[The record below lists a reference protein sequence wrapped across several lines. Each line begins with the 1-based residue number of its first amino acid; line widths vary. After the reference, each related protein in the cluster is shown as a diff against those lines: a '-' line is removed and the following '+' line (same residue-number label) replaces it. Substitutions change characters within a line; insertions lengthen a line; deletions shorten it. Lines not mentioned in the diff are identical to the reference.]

1 MTLALGHR
9 LGAFEVTGTLGAGG
23 MGEVYRARD
32 TKLGRD
38 VALKVLPDAVSRD
51 ADRLARFQREAQVL
65 ASLNHPHIGAIYGLE
80 DSGTIHALVLELVEG
95 ETLADRIAH
104 GPLPLDEALPIAR
117 QIAEALEAAH
127 EQGIIHRD
135 LKPANIKVTPDGT
148 VKVLDFGLAKALEP
162 ASTADVNASA
172 SPTVTS
178 PAMMTGVGML
188 LGTAAYMSPEQAKGR
203 PADKRSDIWAFGCVL
218 FEMLTGK
225 RPFDG
230 EDVTETLATVLKSE
244 PNWNALPSSVP
255 LAIRILLQRCLN
267 KDRMRR
273 VADVGTATYV
283 IEDAASATSSSDATT
298 IIAGG
303 ARRRRM
309 RERLFPSVLAVC
321 LAAMVVGAAVWVA
334 RRSPPSLRVTRFAI
348 ADSDGQLTTI
358 GRAQMAVSPD
368 GTHLVYYRS
377 GQAFLRDLA
386 EFDAHALP
394 AGVGQ
399 TAFSPDGRSL
409 AVYAAI
415 EGVIKRMDLGSGAA
429 VTVCRADNVFGMTWD
444 RSGIISGQG
453 RKGIL
458 RCALDGNPPEQLAR
472 VQDGEE
478 ADEPQIL
485 PDGKTLLFTIAKT
498 AEGLTRW
505 DSARIVVQSLASGN
519 RRTIVDGGSSA
530 RYVTS
535 GHILYARGGVV
546 FATSFTA
553 AGEITGQ
560 SVAVV
565 KGVRR
570 VGGAVTGGAQYALSD
585 TGHLFYIPGPVN
597 SGTTNMAVA
606 VADAA
611 GMVTRFNI
619 SAGPYVLTRVSR
631 DGARLAIGSDN
642 GKEADIWTYMLG
654 ANGAVQRLTLGGRNR
669 FPVWS
674 PDGARVAFQSDREG
688 DLAVFMQGID
698 GTVPAKRLTMPSRGD
713 SHVPESW
720 SSDGRYILVSVAHGS
735 EFSLWTLSVPGGVLA
750 PLGITTQEPTNA
762 SFSPDGKWI
771 VYRSARPGL
780 AALSG
785 IFVQPFPPTGAVY
798 PVPRVA
804 IDFHPVWTPQGKGL
818 TYVPSAARVQLAT
831 VTVAAE
837 RGMTF
842 GAPIMSPATVTADR
856 INGQPRA
863 YDILPD
869 GRLVGLVEASDGEA
883 SPSLASREIRVI
895 LNWQEELKRLVPT
908 H

>member
-1 MTLALGHR
+1 MALALGHR

-65 ASLNHPHIGAIYGLE
+65 ASLNHPHIGAIYGFE
-80 DSGTIHALVLELVEG
+80 DSADVHALVLELVEG
-95 ETLADRIAH
+95 PTLADRIAH
-104 GPLPLDEALPIAR
+104 GPLPLDEALAIAR
-117 QIAEALEAAH
+117 QIADALEAAH

-135 LKPANIKVTPDGT
+135 LKPANIKVTPAGI

-162 ASTADVNASA
+162 ASTADLNASA

-188 LGTAAYMSPEQAKGR
+188 LGTAAYMSPEQTKGK

-230 EDVTETLATVLKSE
+230 EDVTETLASVLKSE

-273 VADVGTATYV
+273 VADVGTAAYV
-283 IEDAASATSSSDATT
+283 IDDAASATSSPDAFT
-298 IIAGG
+298 ITAGG
-303 ARRRRM
+303 ARRRIRKQ
-309 RERLFPSVLAVC
+309 LLASVLAVG
-321 LAAMVVGAAVWVA
+321 LTAIVVGAVMWVV
-334 RRSPPSLRVTRFAI
+334 RRSPPSPRVTRFAI
-348 ADSDGQLTTI
+348 ANSDGQLTTI
-358 GRAQMAVSPD
+358 GRTQMAVSPD
-368 GTHLVYYRS
+368 GTRLVYYRS

-386 EFDAHALP
+386 EFDAHALLP
-394 AGVGQ
+394 GVGQ

-409 AVYAAI
+409 AVYVATEDA
-415 EGVIKRMDLGSGAA
+415 IKRMDLGSGATI
-429 VTVCRADNVFGMTWD
+429 TVCRADNVFGMTWD

-472 VQDGEE
+472 VQDDEE

-498 AEGLTRW
+498 AAGLTRW
-505 DSARIVVQSLASGN
+505 DSARIVVQSLTSGN

-530 RYVTS
+530 RYVPS
-535 GHILYARGGVV
+535 GHILYARAGVV
-546 FATSFTA
+546 FAMSFTA
-553 AGEITGQ
+553 DGEITGQ

-570 VGGAVTGGAQYALSD
+570 VGGAVTGGAQYAVSD

-606 VADAA
+606 VADGA
-611 GMVTRFNI
+611 GMVTRLNI
-619 SAGPYVLTRVSR
+619 PTGPYVLTRVSR

-642 GKEADIWTYMLG
+642 GKEADIWTYRIG
-654 ANGAVQRLTLGGRNR
+654 ATGAVQRLTLGGRNR

-688 DLAVFMQGID
+688 DLAIFMQGVD
-698 GTVPAKRLTMPSRGD
+698 GSVPAKRLTTPVRGN
-713 SHVPESW
+713 SQVPESW
-720 SSDGRYILVSVAHGS
+720 SPDGRYILVSVAHGS
-735 EFSLWTLSVPGGVLA
+735 EFSLWTLSVPDGVLA
-750 PLGITTQEPTNA
+750 PLGIATQEPTNA
-762 SFSPDGKWI
+762 LFSPDGKWI
-771 VYRSARPGL
+771 VYRSARPGVT
-780 AALSG
+780 ALSG

-831 VTVAAE
+831 VTVTAE